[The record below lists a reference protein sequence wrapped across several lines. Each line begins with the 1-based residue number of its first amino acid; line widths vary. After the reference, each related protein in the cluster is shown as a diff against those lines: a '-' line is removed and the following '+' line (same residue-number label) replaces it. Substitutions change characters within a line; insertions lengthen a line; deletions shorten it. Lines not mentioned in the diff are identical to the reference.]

1 MTILKTEMII
11 KSVTPKS
18 SRITEIKY
26 MDDILKRFSVEKILS
41 KKEIRGCKETTKN
54 ESVQRLFS

>member
-41 KKEIRGCKETTKN
+41 KEIRGCKETTKN